1 MHITAAVMMS
11 SPRHAPGGAA
21 ARPEASAAATPNT
34 ATQTPVVFLD
44 VSGSTPSSAPTTM
57 VCSGSVASARL
68 ARAAVVKPIAML

>member
-1 MHITAAVMMS
+1 M
-11 SPRHAPGGAA
+11 
-21 ARPEASAAATPNT
+21 
-34 ATQTPVVFLD
+34 QTPVVLRL